1 MEIISEQ
8 VKKFIGNK
16 EILKGIN
23 IDVKNKEFLGIIG
36 PNGSGKSTFLK
47 CIYRILKPSKA
58 NDVCTG
64 ASCLDAFYNKKGFFT
79 QYTNDDTKLVAF
91 WTCNGCDEVLLN
103 NQEGLLEKLERIL
116 SVKTDIV
123 HVGICTEI
131 IDEQTHKKVLCPKIQ
146 EIVDFLQKNNIK
158 VVFGTHK

>member
-1 MEIISEQ
+1 M
-8 VKKFIGNK
+8 
-16 EILKGIN
+16 L
-23 IDVKNKEFLGIIG
+23 
-36 PNGSGKSTFLK
+36 
-47 CIYRILKPSKA
+47 
-58 NDVCTG
+58 
-64 ASCLDAFYNKKGFFT
+64 FYNKKGFFT
-79 QYTNDDTKLVAF
+79 QYDSDDTKLVAF

-116 SVKTDIV
+116 SIKTDIV

-131 IDEQTHKKVLCPKIQ
+131 IDKQTQKKVLCPKIQ

>member
-1 MEIISEQ
+1 M
-8 VKKFIGNK
+8 
-16 EILKGIN
+16 
-23 IDVKNKEFLGIIG
+23 VKNMY
-36 PNGSGKSTFLK
+36 NYTFLPTAK
-47 CIYRILKPSKA
+47 RYFLLI
-58 NDVCTG
+58 
-64 ASCLDAFYNKKGFFT
+64 NKTFLYFKQKGFLFGSLL
-79 QYTNDDTKLVAF
+79 N
-91 WTCNGCDEVLLN
+91 NGCDEVLLN

>member
-1 MEIISEQ
+1 MTVCHSASSNMMTAHGGVLAIILSH
-8 VKKFIGNK
+8 
-16 EILKGIN
+16 
-23 IDVKNKEFLGIIG
+23 
-36 PNGSGKSTFLK
+36 
-47 CIYRILKPSKA
+47 
-58 NDVCTG
+58 
-64 ASCLDAFYNKKGFFT
+64 
-79 QYTNDDTKLVAF
+79 TKLVAF

>member
-1 MEIISEQ
+1 ML
-8 VKKFIGNK
+8 FITK
-16 EILKGIN
+16 RE
-23 IDVKNKEFLGIIG
+23 
-36 PNGSGKSTFLK
+36 
-47 CIYRILKPSKA
+47 
-58 NDVCTG
+58 
-64 ASCLDAFYNKKGFFT
+64 FFT

-158 VVFGTHK
+158 VVLVHINNI

>member
-1 MEIISEQ
+1 MKNIA
-8 VKKFIGNK
+8 
-16 EILKGIN
+16 ILTC
-23 IDVKNKEFLGIIG
+23 L
-36 PNGSGKSTFLK
+36 
-47 CIYRILKPSKA
+47 KA

-79 QYTNDDTKLVAF
+79 QYTNDDTKLV
-91 WTCNGCDEVLLN
+91 EVLLN

>member
-1 MEIISEQ
+1 MIFFIEQ
-8 VKKFIGNK
+8 
-16 EILKGIN
+16 
-23 IDVKNKEFLGIIG
+23 
-36 PNGSGKSTFLK
+36 
-47 CIYRILKPSKA
+47 
-58 NDVCTG
+58 
-64 ASCLDAFYNKKGFFT
+64 AFYQKIQTSPGV
-79 QYTNDDTKLVAF
+79 YDLVF
-91 WTCNGCDEVLLN
+91 PSDYMVEKMRK
-103 NQEGLLEKLERIL
+103 EGLLEKLERIW